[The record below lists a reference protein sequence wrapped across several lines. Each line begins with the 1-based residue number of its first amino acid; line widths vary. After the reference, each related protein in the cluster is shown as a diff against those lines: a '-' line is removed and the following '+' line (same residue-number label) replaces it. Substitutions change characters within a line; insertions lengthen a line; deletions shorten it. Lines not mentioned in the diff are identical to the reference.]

1 MALFPTVF
9 ESEWVAHLQ
18 ERAGLDAD
26 TEIGFSE
33 PHHCLARHAPG
44 QLSGCRSGMYQ
55 VPEQHYLRCD
65 RCRDDA

>member
-33 PHHCLARHAPG
+33 PHALPSPSCPGPTQRLSLRDVSGARAA
-44 QLSGCRSGMYQ
+44 LSAM
-55 VPEQHYLRCD
+55 
-65 RCRDDA
+65 